1 MSETIK
7 TYSDLCA
14 ERERVKNLLVVQKQR
29 IRDDWDGL
37 KHEFIPVKNAL
48 GVFGKMTKPDK
59 SNPLI
64 NKGVKV
70 ATDLFISKFVL
81 GKAGWVAKLAVPF
94 VLKNYSTHLIAD
106 KGKTFVTK
114 VAAFLNNRKKYGV
127 RETVNVKR
135 QTAEGGI
142 HSGDPTGLGN
152 PDLIE
157 KVAVAGA

>member
-1 MSETIK
+1 MSETIR

-29 IRDDWDGL
+29 IKDDWDGL
-37 KHEFIPVKNAL
+37 KHEFIPVKNAF

-64 NKGVKV
+64 NSGVKV
-70 ATDLFISKFVL
+70 ATDLFITKFVL

-106 KGKTFVTK
+106 KGKNFVAR
-114 VAAFLNNRKKYGV
+114 VARMLNNKRKYGV
-127 RETVNVKR
+127 V
-135 QTAEGGI
+135 
-142 HSGDPTGLGN
+142 
-152 PDLIE
+152 E
-157 KVAVAGA
+157 KVESV